1 MQTAS
6 SKCKNS
12 DYSLDV
18 SLLSKSSIT
27 IKNSDYH
34 GINQKALLLA
44 ALSPAYFKAW
54 SSFLTFCNLVG
65 LHPLETSGHDIVHWL
80 NCELDSSE
88 PLRIL
93 DNYLNL
99 VKNIR
104 QPASNPIADI
114 QIHKYSEANSL
125 LLMDLE
131 PRHIQNLI
139 HEAIYEFG
147 SDTFVIDSYSSS
159 SFRFL

>member
-18 SLLSKSSIT
+18 SLLSKSSIR
-27 IKNSDYH
+27 IDNPDCHS
-34 GINQKALLLA
+34 INQKALLLA
-44 ALSPAYFKAW
+44 TLSPAYFKAW
-54 SSFLTFCNLVG
+54 SSFLTFCNLAG

-80 NCELDSSE
+80 NYEPSDSE
-88 PLRIL
+88 PLRVL

-114 QIHKYSEANSL
+114 KIHKYSEVNSL
-125 LLMDLE
+125 LLIDLE
-131 PRHIQNLI
+131 PKHIQNLI

-147 SDTFVIDSYSSS
+147 PYSFVGVWQATLYHSV
-159 SFRFL
+159 L